1 MMITISMEEWRQY
14 NELMMLAVNM
24 EILRHDLEDALE
36 ATAVEMLGDTSLS
49 ELHKLREVLEDAHS
63 TMLDELSERIIP
75 NTSEGPL

>member
-24 EILRHDLEDALE
+24 ELLRHDLEAALE
-36 ATAVEMLGDTSLS
+36 STAMEMLGDTSLS
-49 ELHKLREVLEDAHS
+49 DLHKLREILEGAHS

-75 NTSEGPL
+75 NASEGPL